1 VPRTSDP
8 GPVLSLRRLNRATL
22 ARQLLLDPADAPAPP
37 RRSTPRGLASV
48 LERIGGLQAQEP
60 ASPFIALWTRLPDF
74 DPGDLA
80 RALDARA
87 VVKGTLM
94 RSTVHLASAA
104 DYRSLAPLLLAGV
117 GPARRTDRRRPPDP
131 SRFATLRRRIARY
144 AAQPRNLGEL
154 RSHVGDLDGM
164 TADEVVWWL
173 RRSVPF
179 VHAPADVAWSFGRR
193 PALVH
198 VDAWLGS
205 TPGEADPH
213 EAAADEAAAGEVSA
227 TERLVRRHLGAF
239 GPATIADV
247 AQWSGLPVAR
257 LRPGVDALDA
267 AGALRRFRDERGQA
281 LIDLVDAPL
290 PAEEVPAPPRLL
302 PMWDSTIL
310 AFADRARHMADDDR
324 PAVVARNGDT
334 LATFTVDGRI
344 AGRWW
349 AVHEQDRTRIEIDPF
364 RPIPRAAARALEGAG
379 ERLAAFVAPHEPEV
393 YARYRHWRSAGTSRQ
408 PR

>member
-1 VPRTSDP
+1 
-8 GPVLSLRRLNRATL
+8 LNRATL
-22 ARQLLLDPADAPAPP
+22 ARQLLLDPADAPAPS

-74 DPGDLA
+74 DADDLVA
-80 RALDARA
+80 ALAERA

-94 RSTVHLASAA
+94 RSTVHLVSAA
-104 DYRSLAPLLLAGV
+104 DYRALAPVLLSGV

-131 SRFATLRRRIARY
+131 ARLAALRRRIARFT
-144 AAQPRNLGEL
+144 AEPRSLGEL

-179 VHAPADVAWSFGRR
+179 VHAPADVPWSFGRR
-193 PALVH
+193 PSLVH

-205 TPGEADPH
+205 RPGEGDAEADAG
-213 EAAADEAAAGEVSA
+213 EAAAI
-227 TERLVRRHLGAF
+227 ERLVRRHLGAF
-239 GPATIADV
+239 GPATVADV

-257 LRPGVDALDA
+257 LRPGVAALDA
-267 AGALRRFRDERGQA
+267 AGALRRFSDERGRA
-281 LIDLVDAPL
+281 LLDLVDAAL
-290 PAEEVPAPPRLL
+290 PDEDVPAPPRLL

-310 AFADRARHMADDDR
+310 ALADRTRLVDDDDR
-324 PAVVARNGDT
+324 AAVVARNGDT

-349 AVHEQDRTRIEIDPF
+349 AEREGRRTRIEIEPF
-364 RPIPRAAARALEGAG
+364 RPIPRAAARDLEATGA
-379 ERLAAFVAPHEPEV
+379 RLAAFVAPHEPEV
-393 YARYRHWRSAGTSRQ
+393 YARYRRWRSAGTSRA